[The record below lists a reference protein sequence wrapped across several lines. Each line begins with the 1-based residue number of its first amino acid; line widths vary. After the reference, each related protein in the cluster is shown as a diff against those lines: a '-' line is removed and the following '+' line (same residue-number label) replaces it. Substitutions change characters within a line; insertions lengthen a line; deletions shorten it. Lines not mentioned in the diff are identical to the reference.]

1 MIDFCVGDIDPL
13 LFDYLLELFIA
24 EKSISVCISS
34 SHGFF
39 KGQETLS
46 SLCCQSLF
54 DSQYYW
60 FDISELTWVN
70 ILVFEMRVTRDWS
83 FLIFISPFFWKIF
96 IFVMIIM
103 RSKDRTIVFI
113 FPEISRWLLNI
124 LASTDL
130 WFILEISWSVR
141 SLRTHRLLIFFKE
154 RRDNMRPEWV
164 IRVVIKGDES
174 KAIMKIILSKDS
186 IIYSL
191 KFHIK
196 INRPLEVF
204 FVRFTQISTDHV
216 MDRKFS
222 FPSIIQWIEGSLNIL
237 QPFFIYLSL

>member
-1 MIDFCVGDIDPL
+1 MIDFCIGNIDPL

-24 EKSISVCISS
+24 DKSISVCISS

-46 SLCCQSLF
+46 SLGSQSLF

-130 WFILEISWSVR
+130 WFILEVSWSVR
-141 SLRTHRLLIFFKE
+141 SLRAHRLLIFFKE
-154 RRDNMRPEWV
+154 RPDNMRPEWV
-164 IRVVIKGDES
+164 VGVVIKGNES
-174 KAIMKIILSKDS
+174 KAIMKIILSKDT
-186 IIYSL
+186 IIYPL
-191 KFHIK
+191 KLYIK
-196 INRPLEVF
+196 VYRFLEVF
-204 FVRFTQISTDHV
+204 FVRFAQISTDHV
-216 MDRKFS
+216 IDGKFS
-222 FPSIIQWIEGSLNIL
+222 FPSIVQWIEGSLNIL
-237 QPFFIYLSL
+237 QPFLIYLSL